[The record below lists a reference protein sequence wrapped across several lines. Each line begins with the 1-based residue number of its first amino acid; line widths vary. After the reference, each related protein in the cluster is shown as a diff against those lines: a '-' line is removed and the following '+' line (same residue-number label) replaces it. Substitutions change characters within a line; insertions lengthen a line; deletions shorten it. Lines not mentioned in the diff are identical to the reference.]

1 MQGKESLR
9 GDGIE
14 VGAQMAELTSKKGRD
29 ALPQRQSRKVVSWLQ
44 IQIRLKLLGQ
54 YVQGSHKR
62 EPWLFSE
69 DSTLH

>member
-1 MQGKESLR
+1 MQEKESLR

-14 VGAQMAELTSKKGRD
+14 AGAQMAELTSKKGRG
-29 ALPQRQSRKVVSWLQ
+29 ALPQRQNRKVISWLQ
-44 IQIRLKLLGQ
+44 IQTRLKLLGQ
-54 YVQGSHKR
+54 YVQRSHKS